1 MAKKLLFLIVL
12 LVYCFASSSEA
23 QYKENNFRNL
33 YLELRNLK
41 TVPPSKVDLGIGAGF
56 SFFNNKTGF
65 AVGMFSEIKV
75 ESFSIVPQANYW
87 KIDNTSNFEMA
98 GLARLNF
105 QTSTF
110 KPYVDGGIGINF
122 YDDKNENESFTKLG
136 VDIGAGINFEGI
148 FDKNIIFVDGKYK
161 IIISDTGNK
170 YSYTLIFGIKF
181 PL

>member
-1 MAKKLLFLIVL
+1 MNKKIFLIIVIL
-12 LVYCFASSSEA
+12 YSFNSLTFGQSWISNF
-23 QYKENNFRNL
+23 NNEKL
-33 YLELRNLK
+33 ALK
-41 TVPPSKVDLGIGAGF
+41 TLITPPSSKVDLGVGAGF

-65 AVGMFSEIKV
+65 AVGMFSEIKL

-98 GLARLNF
+98 GLVRYNI
-105 QTSTF
+105 QTSSL

-122 YDDKNENESFTKLG
+122 YDDKDKKESFTKLG
-136 VDIGAGINFEGI
+136 VDVGGGLNFEGI

-170 YSYTLIFGIKF
+170 YGYTLTFGIKF

>member
-1 MAKKLLFLIVL
+1 MNKKIFLIIAILYL
-12 LVYCFASSSEA
+12 LNSITTA
-23 QYKENNFRNL
+23 QYQTTNSRDQKL
-33 YLELRNLK
+33 NLK
-41 TVPPSKVDLGIGAGF
+41 NIITNPSSRVDLGIGAGF

-65 AVGMFSEIKV
+65 AVGMFSEIKL

-98 GLARLNF
+98 GLVRYNI
-105 QTSTF
+105 QTSSI

-122 YDDKNENESFTKLG
+122 YDDKDKKESFTKLG
-136 VDIGAGINFEGI
+136 VDVGGGLNFEGI
-148 FDKNIIFVDGKYK
+148 FEKNILFVDAKYK

-170 YSYTLIFGIKF
+170 YGYTLTFGVKF

>member
-1 MAKKLLFLIVL
+1 MNKKILSLIAILYLF
-12 LVYCFASSSEA
+12 SSFSFA
-23 QYKENNFRNL
+23 QYKEINFKDSKL
-33 YLELRNLK
+33 NLK
-41 TVPPSKVDLGIGAGF
+41 NLTTAPSSRVDLGVGAGF

-65 AVGMFSEIKV
+65 AVTMFSEIKL

-98 GLARLNF
+98 GLARLNL
-105 QTSTF
+105 QTSSL
-110 KPYVDGGIGINF
+110 KPYFDGGIGINF
-122 YDDKNENESFTKLG
+122 YDDKDKKESFTKLG

-148 FDKNIIFVDGKYK
+148 FEKNIIFVDGKYK

-170 YSYTLIFGIKF
+170 YGYTLLFGIKF